1 LSELLSIV
9 LFLASVAIYA
19 SKAGRNTWWFTAIL
33 LVLGFFVLLNIT
45 LYASN
50 YFTGDGINDAVIYT
64 LTNSLTGAGGKYSAR
79 CGLVLALVRFWRAG
93 LGAAPSSPSSSSLRL
108 QPAGAASGAG
118 LRRRQPGISSDHE
131 LVKSQSREGDPD
143 FAAYYKEPSK
153 RSPIRS

>member
-64 LTNSLTGAGGKYSAR
+64 LTNSLTGAGCVNICCQVRPGSRAG
-79 CGLVLALVRFWRAG
+79 CGFWRAG
-93 LGAAPSSPSSSSLRL
+93 LGAAPSSPSPSSLWL
-108 QPAGAASGAG
+108 QPAGAVAGAG
-118 LRRRQPGISSDHE
+118 LRGRQPGISSD
-131 LVKSQSREGDPD
+131 
-143 FAAYYKEPSK
+143 Y
-153 RSPIRS
+153 